1 MLLYLFQSTRPFG
14 LSLQPSL
21 VLLQKT
27 LIHIEG
33 MGRQIYPELNFWGI
47 AEPYLDNWLKEQF
60 SPLKLK
66 DFLVENKEDLLLKAS
81 EMPGFVYEALDELR
95 SYSKNR
101 KSNDEKIYKMQM
113 QLQKEKYI
121 IRTIGIGI
129 IIVWGIFVILS

>member
-1 MLLYLFQSTRPFG
+1 MQECFKRF
-14 LSLQPSL
+14 LSRTINLW
-21 VLLQKT
+21 
-27 LIHIEG
+27 
-33 MGRQIYPELNFWGI
+33 PELDFWGI
-47 AEPYLDNWLKEQF
+47 AEPYLDNWLKKQF

-66 DFLVENKEDLLLKAS
+66 DFLIENKEDLLLKAS

-95 SYSKNR
+95 GYSKNR